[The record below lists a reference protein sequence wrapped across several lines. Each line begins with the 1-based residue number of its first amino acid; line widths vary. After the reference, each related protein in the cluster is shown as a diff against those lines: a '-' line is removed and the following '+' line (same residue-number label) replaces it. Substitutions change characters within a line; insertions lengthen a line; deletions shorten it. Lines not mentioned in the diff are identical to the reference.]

1 MAQQISARKRDYLES
16 TLSDAME
23 AGDLPMQD
31 PKLLAQE
38 LHFFIVG
45 LIQEAKI
52 SNDLAVLDRM
62 ESGAYRII
70 GATRAVTA

>member
-1 MAQQISARKRDYLES
+1 MAQQISERKCRYLES
-16 TLSDAME
+16 TMRDAIE
-23 AGDLPMQD
+23 AGDIPRQD

-38 LHFFIVG
+38 LHFYIVG

-52 SNDLAVLDRM
+52 SNNLAVLDGM

-70 GATRAVTA
+70 GANRTVEA